1 MRVTLSSKQNFMAD
15 TKSVASKKISK
26 KEAKQIVYEK
36 LSSALAE
43 YRSELKG
50 KKFEQKLKKA
60 SKLFAFDI
68 AKIRRKTRN
77 LKVKAKKPKEV
88 LVSQ

>member
-1 MRVTLSSKQNFMAD
+1 MAD
-15 TKSVASKKISK
+15 TKSVATKKISK

-43 YRSELKG
+43 YRTELKG
-50 KKFEQKLKKA
+50 KKFDQKLKKA

-68 AKIRRKTRN
+68 AKISRKTAN
-77 LKVKAKKPKEV
+77 VKLKVKKPKEAQ
-88 LVSQ
+88 VS